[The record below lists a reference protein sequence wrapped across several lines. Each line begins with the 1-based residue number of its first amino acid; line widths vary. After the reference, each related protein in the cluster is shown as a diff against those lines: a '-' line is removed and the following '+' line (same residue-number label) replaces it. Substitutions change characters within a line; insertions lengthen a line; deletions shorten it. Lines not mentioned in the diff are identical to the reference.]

1 VRITLEVPDDVA
13 AGLAA
18 SGRDLPRTALEA
30 LALEGYR
37 TGTLTQAQV
46 RRLLGYQTRAEVD
59 GFLKQHGVWLEYT
72 LDDLD
77 RDHEALRRLQP

>member
-1 VRITLEVPDDVA
+1 MRITLDVPDDVA

-18 SGRDLPRTALEA
+18 SGHDVPRAALEA
-30 LALEGYR
+30 LAVEGYR

-59 GFLKQHGVWLEYT
+59 GFLKQHEVWLEYT
-72 LDDLD
+72 LDDLE